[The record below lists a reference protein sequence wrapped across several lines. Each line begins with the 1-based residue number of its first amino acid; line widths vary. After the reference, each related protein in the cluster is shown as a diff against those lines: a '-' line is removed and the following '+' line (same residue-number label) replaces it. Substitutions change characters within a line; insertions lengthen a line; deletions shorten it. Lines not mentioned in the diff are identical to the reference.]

1 VEEGGGYL
9 IFDIALASIW
19 RMRSLQSTTTT
30 TTTTTTTL
38 TRRIKKKANLT
49 GRKVR
54 CQQKATNKKKKEA
67 KP

>member
-30 TTTTTTTL
+30 TTI
-38 TRRIKKKANLT
+38 TRRIKKKKDEFN
-49 GRKVR
+49 GSKGKVPTKSNK
-54 CQQKATNKKKKEA
+54 QKEKEA